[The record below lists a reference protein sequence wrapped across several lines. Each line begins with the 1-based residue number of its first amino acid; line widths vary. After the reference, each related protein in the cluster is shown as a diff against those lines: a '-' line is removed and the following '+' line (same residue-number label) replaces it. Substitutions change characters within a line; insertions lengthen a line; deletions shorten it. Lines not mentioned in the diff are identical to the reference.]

1 MSESVAEGELQ
12 YGDVFLYHGTSLV
25 GRAIRFF
32 DGTEV
37 NHAGLFLDGA
47 QVGEAI
53 GRGLVTQPLDRS
65 VRDAEW
71 VLVRRL
77 PDVPADVEPLRAR
90 ASRYLA
96 QGNRYGYEQILLL
109 AFLCLT
115 RKVKVTPALRPLI
128 RATLDRAASFLNDLG
143 QGATGAGGREPMICS
158 EFVYRS
164 YDEALPARE
173 DPFTIRIAVDAP
185 GRRGIAPMTTA
196 ARGRGIH
203 PESVLA
209 RTLAKPPAARP
220 RGRRGLAAPAAG
232 GPDLDPLIERYLQE
246 VKTARPGLR
255 AESPRDAA
263 VDEAVQR
270 FAVALAAADGGNGGS
285 TRRAKSTRRG
295 LAAQGVNPALANL
308 ARVAADFVTP
318 GDLLRSGSLMSLG
331 TLERQ

>member
-1 MSESVAEGELQ
+1 MSESVAERELQ
-12 YGDVFLYHGTSLV
+12 YGDVFLYRGTSLV

-47 QVGEAI
+47 QVGEAV
-53 GRGLVTQPLDRS
+53 GQGLVTQPLDRS

-128 RATLDRAASFLNDLG
+128 RAALDRAASFLNDLA
-143 QGATGAGGREPMICS
+143 QSATGAGGREPMICS

-164 YDEALPARE
+164 YDEALPARD
-173 DPFTIRIAVDAP
+173 DPFTIRIAVEA
-185 GRRGIAPMTTA
+185 GRRRGMASVKA

-209 RTLAKPPAARP
+209 RTLAQPPAARP
-220 RGRRGLAAPAAG
+220 RGRRGLAASAARG
-232 GPDLDPLIERYLQE
+232 EDLEPLIERYLQE

-263 VDEAVQR
+263 VDGAVQR
-270 FAVALAAADGGNGGS
+270 FAEALSAADGGSRGS
-285 TRRAKSTRRG
+285 TRRATTPRRG
-295 LAAQGVNPALANL
+295 VAAAGVNPALAHL

-331 TLERQ
+331 RLERQ